1 MKVLWLTLESN
12 KEACYGLTERLAQL
26 FELKSVWLSPKQAKH
41 IAKTVGGPELKSCDR
56 VVVQLPLPLLLKQ
69 AAYLRCIPHLLLVQP
84 DLPNAAESGSAE
96 ADKFFKLMDQMPWC
110 RVLVPAGFGTDMLDK
125 RNIDHGVVPIGF
137 NGLWFKDKGDER
149 SLHAAIVADL
159 EDPDSKARRGL
170 LFDIKTQNKL
180 QIYDVSAGKELA
192 EQLNK
197 MSIAICSDQDCAGY
211 RALNFQAMACGAALM
226 TWDRGPEE
234 NAANGFEDMV
244 NVMLY
249 RDAKSAQAK
258 LNFLKRHPEELN
270 SIRESGKALAAEQ
283 HSNRALAQKLS
294 DYLLKPLKPFAG
306 DDIEDAL
313 RFKFF

>member
-12 KEACYGLTERLAQL
+12 KASYYGLTERLAQL
-26 FELKSVWLSPKQAKH
+26 FDLTSVWLTPKQAKH
-41 IAKTVGGPELKSCDR
+41 IAKTVGGPELKTYDR
-56 VVVQLPLPLLLKQ
+56 VLVQLPLALLLKQ
-69 AAYLRCIPHLLLVQP
+69 SAYLRCIPHLVLLQP
-84 DLPNAAESGSAE
+84 DFPSAAQARTTEAE
-96 ADKFFKLMDQMPWC
+96 KFFKALDQMPWV
-110 RVLVPAGFGTDMLDK
+110 RVLVPAGQGSGFLARK
-125 RNIDHGVVPIGF
+125 NIDHGVVPLGF
-137 NGLWFKDKGDER
+137 NGLWFKDKGEER
-149 SLHAAIVADL
+149 PWQAAIVADL
-159 EDPDSKARRGL
+159 ENPDSKKRREL
-170 LFDIKTQNKL
+170 LFDIKNQNKL
-180 QIYDVSAGKELA
+180 QIYDETSGKELA
-192 EQLNK
+192 DQLNK
-197 MSIAICSDQDCAGY
+197 MGIAVCNDQECSGY

-226 TWDRGPEE
+226 TWDRGAEE
-234 NAANGFEDMV
+234 NKANGFEDMV

-294 DYLLKPLKPFAG
+294 DYLLKPLKPFSG